1 MTVLRTIS
9 ISVRPSFPAFLLL
22 ALVAGASL
30 AEGRSGVLDLY
41 PLTGETLEQWKLP
54 SRLDEI
60 SGLALTGDERLLA
73 VGDEQAVVYELD
85 YLDGR
90 LVKAFA
96 FGDPTLRGDFE
107 GIAWH
112 DRRVYLVTSSGTIY
126 AAGEGDDGERVPFR
140 EHRTELG
147 RDCEVE
153 GLAAD
158 PEADRLMIP
167 CKRTLRGS
175 DLAKPM
181 IFLWSTRDRTVE
193 WVRRIE
199 LPDEA
204 IEAELGVADLRPS
217 GIARVPSNG
226 HWLIVAARQKALVEI
241 DANGRLVAAR
251 RLPLAARHR
260 QPEGIELLADGRL
273 LIADEADGGAPRLAV
288 YRIAGGDGG
297 QTP

>member
-1 MTVLRTIS
+1 VLL
-9 ISVRPSFPAFLLL
+9 P
-22 ALVAGASL
+22 LVAA
-30 AEGRSGVLDLY
+30 AAVADGRGGVLERY
-41 PLTGETLEQWKLP
+41 PLTEETLQQWNLP

-60 SGLALTGDERLLA
+60 SGLALTDDNRLLTIGDELA
-73 VGDEQAVVYELD
+73 IVYELD
-85 YLDGR
+85 YVEGR

-112 DRRVYLVTSSGTIY
+112 GQRVYLVTSDGTIY
-126 AAGEGDDGERVPFR
+126 TAGEGEDGERVPFR

-158 PEADRLMIP
+158 PQADRLLIL

-175 DLAKPM
+175 DLTKPM
-181 IFLWSTRDRTVE
+181 IFLWSTKDRTVE
-193 WVRRIE
+193 WARRIE
-199 LPDEA
+199 LPQEE
-204 IEAELGVADLRPS
+204 IEAALGVGDLRPS
-217 GIARVPSNG
+217 GIARVPGKG

-241 DANGRLVAAR
+241 DARGALLAAR
-251 RLPLAARHR
+251 RLPLDGRHR

-288 YRIAGGDGG
+288 YRPAGESQG

>member
-1 MTVLRTIS
+1 MRACLAVFML
-9 ISVRPSFPAFLLL
+9 PALCAGL
-22 ALVAGASL
+22 AV
-30 AEGRSGVLDLY
+30 AEGRSSVLEHY
-41 PLTGETLEQWKLP
+41 PLTEETLQQWNLP
-54 SRLDEI
+54 ARLDEI

-73 VGDEQAVVYELD
+73 VGDEHAIVYELD
-85 YLDGR
+85 YTQGR

-112 DRRVYLVTSSGTIY
+112 GRRVYLVTSGGTIY
-126 AAGEGDDGERVPFR
+126 SAGEGDDGERVPFR

-147 RDCEVE
+147 RDCEIE

-158 PEADRLMIP
+158 PESDQLLIL

-175 DLAKPM
+175 DLARPM

-199 LPDEA
+199 LPHEA
-204 IEAELGVADLRPS
+204 IEAELGAADLRPS
-217 GIARVPSNG
+217 GIARVRASG

-241 DANGRLVAAR
+241 DADGALVAAR
-251 RLPLAARHR
+251 RLPLAGRHR

-273 LIADEADGGAPRLAV
+273 LIADEADGEAPRLAV
-288 YRIAGGDGG
+288 YRPVGEDEGR
-297 QTP
+297 TP

>member
-1 MTVLRTIS
+1 
-9 ISVRPSFPAFLLL
+9 VRSSFAALLLL
-22 ALVAGASL
+22 APLSGPAA
-30 AEGRSGVLDLY
+30 AESVHAVLDRY
-41 PLTGETLEQWKLP
+41 PLTGDTLEQWKLP

-73 VGDEQAVVYELD
+73 VDDEEAIVYELD
-85 YLDGR
+85 YAEGR

-96 FGDPTLRGDFE
+96 FGDPALRGDFE

-112 DRRVYLVTSSGTIY
+112 DRRVYLVTSGGTIY
-126 AAGEGDDGERVPFR
+126 SAGDGDDGERVPFR

-153 GLAAD
+153 GLASD
-158 PEADRLMIP
+158 PEADRLMIL

-175 DLAKPM
+175 DLANPM
-181 IFLWSTRDRTVE
+181 IFPWSTRDRTVE
-193 WVRRIE
+193 WVGRIE
-199 LPDEA
+199 LPREA

-217 GIARVPSNG
+217 GIARVRTSG
-226 HWLIVAARQKALVEI
+226 HWLIVAALQKALVEI
-241 DANGRLVAAR
+241 DANGALIAAR

-273 LIADEADGGAPRLAV
+273 LIADEADGGEPRLAV
-288 YRIAGGDGG
+288 YRPIGEDGG

>member
-1 MTVLRTIS
+1 M
-9 ISVRPSFPAFLLL
+9 LLP
-22 ALVAGASL
+22 LVAA
-30 AEGRSGVLDLY
+30 ADGRGSVLERY
-41 PLTGETLEQWKLP
+41 PLTEETLEQWNLP

-60 SGLALTGDERLLA
+60 SGLALTDDNRLLA
-73 VGDEQAVVYELD
+73 IGDELAIVYELD
-85 YLDGR
+85 YVAGR

-112 DRRVYLVTSSGTIY
+112 GQRVYLVTSGGTIY

-158 PEADRLMIP
+158 PETDRLLIL

-175 DLAKPM
+175 DLTKPV
-181 IFLWSTRDRTVE
+181 IFLWSTKDRTVE
-193 WVRRIE
+193 WARRIE
-199 LPDEA
+199 LPQEQ
-204 IEAELGVADLRPS
+204 IEAALGVGDLRPS
-217 GIARVPSNG
+217 GIARVPGEG

-241 DANGRLVAAR
+241 DARGALLAAR
-251 RLPLAARHR
+251 RLPLAGRPR
-260 QPEGIELLADGRL
+260 QPEGVELLADGRL
-273 LIADEADGGAPRLAV
+273 LIADEAAGEKPRLAV
-288 YRIAGGDGG
+288 YRPAGEAQG

>member
-1 MTVLRTIS
+1 M
-9 ISVRPSFPAFLLL
+9 L
-22 ALVAGASL
+22 ALVAGPAV
-30 AEGRSGVLDLY
+30 AEGRESALERY
-41 PLTGETLEQWKLP
+41 PLSEETLEQWNLP

-73 VGDEQAVVYELD
+73 VGDEQAIVYELD
-85 YLDGR
+85 YVEGR

-112 DRRVYLVTSSGTIY
+112 ERRVYLVTSGGTIY
-126 AAGEGDDGERVPFR
+126 TAGEGDDGERVPFR
-140 EHRTELG
+140 EHRTEIG

-158 PEADRLMIP
+158 PEADVLMVL
-167 CKRTLRGS
+167 CKRSLRGS
-175 DLAKPM
+175 NLASPM
-181 IFLWSTRDRTVE
+181 IFLWSTTDRTVE
-193 WVRRIE
+193 WARRIE

-204 IEAELGVADLRPS
+204 IEAELGAADLRPS
-217 GIARVPSNG
+217 GIARVRSSG

-241 DANGRLVAAR
+241 DANGALVAAR
-251 RLPLAARHR
+251 RLPLAGRHR

-273 LIADEADGGAPRLAV
+273 LVADEAGGDQPRLAV
-288 YRIAGGDGG
+288 YRPDESR
-297 QTP
+297 TP